1 MSRPNYP
8 NGFSDGALIRELL
21 TYDVLPRKI
30 FYVGNNS
37 TLLPGEKGASDSNSA
52 GTFLRPFSTLDYA
65 VGQTAAGDVIAVRPG
80 HTTTVSAAAGLDL
93 DVAGITIVF
102 LGNGTNR
109 GTITFG
115 TAVGADMDVDAANI
129 TLINPRFTAALDA
142 LTGPIDV
149 NSANFRM
156 FNATWEDGTTIN
168 TTDCVVADANAD
180 DMLIDGFKFIDGDA
194 AGTQKQS
201 FIQVAAAS
209 RPVLKNIVC
218 TGDYG
223 TGIIENG
230 TAWVD
235 ALLEHCALDNAAAGP
250 VVAILLQATSSGQM
264 RFCHLRVAS
273 GTTYL
278 TAANDMQ
285 FYECFGTGTDAT
297 AGEKIGT
304 LLAGDIE
311 AKIDVIDEFHDVP
324 AADNV
329 LNAQINEVIG
339 NKTDATPTGAVT
351 ATDTLMGYTKQL
363 VTELQVVDEFM
374 DVPAADNVLNAQ
386 MNEVL
391 GNKTDA
397 TPTGAVT
404 TTDTLMGYAKQL
416 VTELQVVDEFMD
428 VPAADNALNAQ
439 MNEVLGNK
447 SDATPT
453 GAVTTTDTLMGYAK
467 QLVTELQVVDEY
479 HDVPAADNVLNAQI
493 NEVIGNKS
501 DAAAD
506 GPVTTTDTLVGYAK
520 QLIVQSEGIVTSST
534 AVLATA
540 IKFTVTGWIKIEA
553 LVSECMA
560 TGDGGAATLQWTADP
575 TVGAA
580 GTISGATGSLATAVT
595 GSSITLAG
603 TALATVPLFSVT
615 GANLI
620 ANPGTVVIPPGTI
633 ETIAGGAASTA
644 TWRHILR
651 YKRLTVGATVT

>member
-1 MSRPNYP
+1 MTVSNFP
-8 NGFSDGALIRELL
+8 NGFNEGVLIRELM
-21 TYDVLPRKI
+21 TYSIHPRKLL
-30 FYVGNNS
+30 YVGNNS
-37 TLLPGEKGASDSNSA
+37 TLLPGEKGLSDSTGN

-65 VGQTAAGDVIAVRPG
+65 VGRAAAGDVIVVRPG
-80 HTTTVSAAAGLDL
+80 HTTTVIAAAGLDL
-93 DVAGITIVF
+93 DVAGITIIF

-109 GTITFG
+109 GTITFT
-115 TAVGADMDVDAANI
+115 TAVTADMDVDAANI
-129 TLINPRFTAALDA
+129 TLINPRFVAGIDA

-201 FIQVAAAS
+201 FVQVAAAT
-209 RPVLKNIVC
+209 RPTLKNIVC

-311 AKIDVIDEFHDVP
+311 AKIDVIDEYH
-324 AADNV
+324 
-329 LNAQINEVIG
+329 
-339 NKTDATPTGAVT
+339 
-351 ATDTLMGYTKQL
+351 
-363 VTELQVVDEFM
+363 

-404 TTDTLMGYAKQL
+404 ATDTLMGYAKQL

-428 VPAADNALNAQ
+428 VPAADN
-439 MNEVLGNK
+439 
-447 SDATPT
+447 
-453 GAVTTTDTLMGYAK
+453 
-467 QLVTELQVVDEY
+467 
-479 HDVPAADNVLNAQI
+479 VLNAQI

-501 DAAAD
+501 DAEAQD
-506 GPVTTTDTLVGYAK
+506 IVTTTDTLVAYAK
-520 QLIVQSEGIVTSST
+520 QLVST
-534 AVLATA
+534 QTEHVLVSATTA
-540 IKFTVTGWIKIEA
+540 LTNAATIFTVTGWIKIEA
-553 LVSECMA
+553 LVSECIA
-560 TGDGGAATLQWTADP
+560 TGDGGAATLQWSADP

-580 GTISGATGSLATAVT
+580 GTISGATGSLATAVA

-615 GANLI
+615 GPNLI
-620 ANPGTVVIPPGTI
+620 ANPGTVVVPAGIIT
-633 ETIAGGAASTA
+633 TTVGGAASTA

-651 YKRLTVGATVT
+651 WKPLQVAANVT

>member
-1 MSRPNYP
+1 M
-8 NGFSDGALIRELL
+8 
-21 TYDVLPRKI
+21 
-30 FYVGNNS
+30 
-37 TLLPGEKGASDSNSA
+37 
-52 GTFLRPFSTLDYA
+52 
-65 VGQTAAGDVIAVRPG
+65 
-80 HTTTVSAAAGLDL
+80 
-93 DVAGITIVF
+93 
-102 LGNGTNR
+102 
-109 GTITFG
+109 
-115 TAVGADMDVDAANI
+115 
-129 TLINPRFTAALDA
+129 
-142 LTGPIDV
+142 
-149 NSANFRM
+149 
-156 FNATWEDGTTIN
+156 
-168 TTDCVVADANAD
+168 
-180 DMLIDGFKFIDGDA
+180 
-194 AGTQKQS
+194 
-201 FIQVAAAS
+201 
-209 RPVLKNIVC
+209 
-218 TGDYG
+218 
-223 TGIIENG
+223 
-230 TAWVD
+230 
-235 ALLEHCALDNAAAGP
+235 
-250 VVAILLQATSSGQM
+250 
-264 RFCHLRVAS
+264 
-273 GTTYL
+273 
-278 TAANDMQ
+278 
-285 FYECFGTGTDAT
+285 
-297 AGEKIGT
+297 
-304 LLAGDIE
+304 
-311 AKIDVIDEFHDVP
+311 
-324 AADNV
+324 

-397 TPTGAVT
+397 TPTGVVT